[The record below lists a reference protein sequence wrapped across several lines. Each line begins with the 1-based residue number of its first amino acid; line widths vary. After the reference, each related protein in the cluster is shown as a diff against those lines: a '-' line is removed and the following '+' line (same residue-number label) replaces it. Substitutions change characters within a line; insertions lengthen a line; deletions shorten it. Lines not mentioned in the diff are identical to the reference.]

1 MAIYIIQ
8 ASLENL
14 KNVREWLQSTLDTF
28 DIDKRASFQVV
39 TAVNEVVT
47 NVIVH
52 THRENPTKKVGIKV
66 DPCGDGVRVEIL
78 DFCPECEVK
87 IVEQEGSVE
96 SESGF
101 GLRIVRSLVDH
112 FEHRKVESG
121 NLFILVKYACSRVR
135 S

>member
-14 KNVREWLQSTLDTF
+14 KNVRDWLKSTLDSF
-28 DIDKRASFQVV
+28 DIEERASFQLV

-52 THRENPTKKVGIKV
+52 THHENPIMKVGIKV
-66 DPCGDGVRVEIL
+66 EPCGDGVRVEIL

-87 IVEQEGSVE
+87 LVEQESSVK

-121 NLFILVKYACSRVR
+121 NLFILVKHACSRVG

>member
-8 ASLENL
+8 ASLKNL
-14 KNVREWLQSTLDTF
+14 KNVRNWLKSILDNF
-28 DIDKRASFQVV
+28 DIGEKASFQLI

-52 THRENPTKKVGIKV
+52 THHENPVMKVGIKV
-66 DPCGDGVRVEIL
+66 EPCGDGIRVEIL
-78 DFCPECEVK
+78 DFCPKCEVK
-87 IVEQEGSVE
+87 LVEQEGSVE

-121 NLFILVKYACSRVR
+121 NLFILVKHACSRV
-135 S
+135 SS